1 MTDRPPQRPS
11 GGERGDPDAGR
22 PDTRPAPAVNPA
34 AIEKDYDPSQAW
46 RPLTGL
52 AAPLAY
58 LMLLGLALYQYYGAG
73 FGTPP
78 AHWHKGIFLGTV
90 LFLIFVVFDVRG
102 RREVKA
108 SWFRPGNVPL
118 YDWALAFGALTAALY
133 LPLTIESLTF
143 RIGSPNQTDL
153 IMGTILIAAV
163 FEATRRVMGTVLP
176 IIVLVFLLYGVF
188 GQYAPV
194 AVLQHPG
201 TSWAG
206 FVSHVYMTTEGIY
219 GIPLGVISTVV
230 FHFVL
235 FGTIATRMGLGQF
248 FIDVAQCIA
257 GRYAGGPAK
266 VSVIASSMFG
276 TINGSSIANTVTTG
290 ALTIPAM
297 KRIGYRGHFAG
308 AVEAASSTGGQITP
322 PIMGAAAFVMVEF
335 LEIPYTTIIVAAA
348 VPAAMHYLGVL
359 TIVHLEARRLGLRGL
374 PPEEVPRF
382 GAVLARGWPTILPLI
397 ALVYVLFSGYTPYL
411 AAFWGIT
418 GCLAVGLVNPMH
430 RVSVRDLLDAFQLG
444 AKYALVVGAAAAAV
458 GIVVGVVTISGAGF
472 RISFVV
478 TSAAAQLGG
487 TVADWGSAL
496 PYFFS
501 LEQVSLFLTLVFVGV
516 ACIVMGAGI
525 PTTALY
531 IILVSVAAPALVQQ
545 GIPPLAAHLF
555 VLYFGVLADIT
566 PPVCTSAYA
575 AAGIAG
581 ANPFRTG
588 MTAFKLGNAKV
599 MVPFVFVYAPTML
612 IVLPE
617 YFTWTSF
624 LWVTLTCAAGVMVLA
639 TALTGY
645 WLRPMGLALRL
656 YVGAAAVLLVAPNM
670 TANIVSAVMLA
681 PVIGRELVVRRRV
694 AAAAE

>member
-1 MTDRPPQRPS
+1 MTETPDTKWGAPETARPS
-11 GGERGDPDAGR
+11 PAADA
-22 PDTRPAPAVNPA
+22 DAAVDPAV
-34 AIEKDYDPSQAW
+34 IEADYDPSQAW
-46 RPLTGL
+46 RPITGI
-52 AAPLAY
+52 AKPITY
-58 LMLLGLALYQYYGAG
+58 VMLLALALYQYYGAG

-78 AHWHKGIFLGTV
+78 AHWHKGIFLGSV

-102 RREVKA
+102 RRILA
-108 SWFRPGNVPL
+108 PSALRPGNVPL
-118 YDWALAFGALTAALY
+118 YDWALAIASFTAALY
-133 LPLTIESLTF
+133 LPVTIESLTF
-143 RIGSPNQTDL
+143 RIGNPNTTDM

-163 FEATRRVMGTVLP
+163 FEATRRVMGIVLP
-176 IIVLVFLLYGVF
+176 LIVFVFLLYGVF
-188 GQYAPV
+188 GQFAPV
-194 AVLQHPG
+194 MVLQHPG

-219 GIPLGVISTVV
+219 GIPIGVISTVV

-248 FIDVAQCIA
+248 FIDVAQCLA

-335 LEIPYTTIIVAAA
+335 LEIPYTTIITAAA
-348 VPAAMHYLGVL
+348 IPAAMHYLGVL

-374 PPEEVPRF
+374 PAEEVPRLARVF
-382 GAVLARGWPTILPLI
+382 ARGWPTLLPLI
-397 ALVYVLFSGYTPYL
+397 ALIYVLFAGYTPFY

-418 GCLAVGLVNPMH
+418 GCIAVGLLNPMH
-430 RVSVRDLLDAFQLG
+430 RVSPRDMLDAFQLG

-472 RISFVV
+472 RVSFVV

-487 TVADWGSAL
+487 VIADWGSVL
-496 PYFFS
+496 PVFFT
-501 LEQVSLFLTLVFVGV
+501 LEQISLFLTLLFVGV
-516 ACIVMGAGI
+516 ACVVMGAGI

-581 ANPFRTG
+581 ANPFKTG
-588 MTAFKLGNAKV
+588 ITAFKLGNAKV
-599 MVPFVFVYAPTML
+599 MVPFVFVYAPAML

-617 YFTWTSF
+617 YFNWVDF
-624 LWVTLTCAAGVMVLA
+624 IWVTVSCALGVMVLA
-639 TALTGY
+639 TALTGF
-645 WLRPMGLALRL
+645 WLRPIPLALRL
-656 YVGAAAVLLVAPNM
+656 YVGIAAILLVTPSVTANVISVVMIAPALAREVIAHRRSTAAAP
-670 TANIVSAVMLA
+670 
-681 PVIGRELVVRRRV
+681 
-694 AAAAE
+694 AE